1 VEEAL
6 YILGKNLLGRDVIDK
21 ISPVAKKFA
30 NGLGQIGQGMS
41 TIGETLPPL
50 PTVEFDKGKL
60 RLLPNNNYNNN
71 NNLKEAPNNNNN
83 NNLGQR
89 DERHTGPVRAEN
101 VSGKFR
107 SVYILIILQILHI
120 LHILQICPHL
130 THLTNFALLT
140 HLTHLTRLDFEF
152 LHLLLAYQAFY

>member
-1 VEEAL
+1 M
-6 YILGKNLLGRDVIDK
+6 GKNILGRDVIDK

-30 NGLGQIGQGMS
+30 DGLGQIGQGMS

-71 NNLKEAPNNNNN
+71 NNLKEATNN

-89 DERHTGPVRAEN
+89 DERHTGP
-101 VSGKFR
+101 
-107 SVYILIILQILHI
+107 
-120 LHILQICPHL
+120 
-130 THLTNFALLT
+130 
-140 HLTHLTRLDFEF
+140 TRGEKVN
-152 LHLLLAYQAFY
+152 

>member
-1 VEEAL
+1 M
-6 YILGKNLLGRDVIDK
+6 GKNLLGRDVIDK

-71 NNLKEAPNNNNN
+71 NLKEAPNNN

-101 VSGKFR
+101 VSGG
-107 SVYILIILQILHI
+107 I
-120 LHILQICPHL
+120 
-130 THLTNFALLT
+130 T
-140 HLTHLTRLDFEF
+140 HLTHLANLSHLTHLINLRNLKRLDFE
-152 LHLLLAYQAFY
+152 

>member
-1 VEEAL
+1 MEEAL

-71 NNLKEAPNNNNN
+71 NNNNLKEAPNNNH
-83 NNLGQR
+83 LGQR

-101 VSGKFR
+101 VSGEFR
-107 SVYILIILQILHI
+107 SVHI
-120 LHILQICPHL
+120 LHISHDWTLN
-130 THLTNFALLT
+130 TYTNYKNI
-140 HLTHLTRLDFEF
+140 RLFIIYVF
-152 LHLLLAYQAFY
+152 TLPI

>member
-71 NNLKEAPNNNNN
+71 NYNNNNNLKEAPNNNN

-101 VSGKFR
+101 VSGEFK
-107 SVYILIILQILHI
+107 SVHI
-120 LHILQICPHL
+120 LHVLQIGPHFTRLTNRSTFYILQM
-130 THLTNFALLT
+130 
-140 HLTHLTRLDFEF
+140 
-152 LHLLLAYQAFY
+152 LHVLHI